1 MNRRIAVLVAAAIVV
16 SPITA
21 FARVE
26 AAVAAEAVAAQPEAR
41 QAADHGSNGRRH
53 KQRDELAADDAIDE
67 QDADHSRSE
76 ERCYFRKQHHPIAK
90 W

>member
-41 QAADHGSNGRRH
+41 QAAELPRE
-53 KQRDELAADDAIDE
+53 QRAAP
-67 QDADHSRSE
+67 QTTG
-76 ERCYFRKQHHPIAK
+76 
-90 W
+90 